1 MITERKK
8 TPFEKFFSAYFSK
21 FGHFTLLNIIFAVP
35 LGLAFGICFLL
46 CRFLLPQA
54 AMLILPATL
63 ILAAPFYSGVVVV
76 GKKLYYDEVMDS
88 VFAEYIRAVKEN
100 FLHFLV
106 HGVVAYLAFEGA
118 YYGISIYTYL
128 AQASRIFY
136 AMLVVSIIVL
146 LLLLFLLFGVSLM
159 SAFFELKLK
168 DVYKNSF
175 LMTFGE
181 IKSNFIA
188 ALCVVAFLAVLSIP
202 LAFFFNLTSVWG
214 EKTSLIV
221 IYSYLGAIFAFLI
234 PSAVSSFVTA
244 SLYPDLKRVITGE
257 AKENIEAIRK
267 EEAKEELENSEPDY
281 SSIDLSA
288 LEKSDGEYVFYNGK
302 MIKKSTVLKEIKEKE
317 GKE

>member
-1 MITERKK
+1 MITDRKK

-35 LGLAFGICFLL
+35 LAVSFGVCFLL

-54 AMLILPATL
+54 AMVILPATL

-76 GKKLYYDEVMDS
+76 GKKLYYDEVMDG
-88 VFAEYIRAVKEN
+88 VFTEYISAVKEN
-100 FLHFLV
+100 FLHFLL
-106 HGVVAYLAFEGA
+106 HGVVAYLTFEGA

-128 AQASRIFY
+128 AQASKIFY
-136 AMLVVSIIVL
+136 AMLVISVIVL
-146 LLLLFLLFGVSLM
+146 LLLLFLLYGVSLM

-181 IKSNFIA
+181 IKANFIA
-188 ALCVVAFLAVLSIP
+188 TLCVVAFLAILSIP

-214 EKTSLIV
+214 EKTSLVV

-267 EEAKEELENSEPDY
+267 EEAQKEQEEAEPDY
-281 SSIDLSA
+281 SAVDLSA
-288 LEKSDGEYVFYNGK
+288 LEKSQGDYVFYNGK
-302 MIKKSTVLKEIKEKE
+302 MIKKSTILNEIKEKE
-317 GKE
+317 GKN